1 MDMSRSGA
9 DKYTPGTEIQIQPQS
24 ALKIFQQQLD
34 SFQALRQQTLENVN
48 MVQSEISEILNK
60 SVVDVKT
67 SQGSSKEFLMTSSP
81 AKTPVFTESPQS
93 PFSMKEFQYDQKLCT
108 HQPLEASS
116 NIFLGNVVGDVN
128 ISHQISLKTVTAGK
142 IEKPLGPNEIKTMNT
157 LSNEYFLKDFVKP
170 KCFLPCTSIEAA
182 TITPANDKL
191 ILDEPKAPLSFLKY
205 DDELHLTDFNYST
218 KQLKQE
224 LQKPHERE
232 LGHAS
237 ELKNVSCG
245 QYNDSEYMLKQD
257 PKISTLFLS
266 CKKLSEDSKSI
277 EISKPEETVD
287 KSHITLVSLQG
298 NNLNLDKEFNKES
311 EYENLWTFA
320 LKSTCSTQEEAESKN
335 KNEFYS
341 TSTNSGVEGF
351 QFNVFS
357 KTVKDKLQ
365 MLDHIE
371 QLQREKEDQL
381 HILSQRILDPGNP
394 KFSEI
399 KAASEYSEK
408 IEVSQNSSKYS
419 EHLQNKMLQLEN
431 ENITFK
437 AEVKHLTVIIQS
449 LREKSSK
456 YEKQIKAL
464 AVEKQNMKVRLV
476 KSEED
481 SKECIKE
488 VKRLLR
494 KCKEFQNQKK
504 TLQEQRSQLCIEN
517 QCMRQALDDFKIKN
531 QEAQEQMIAATAEKD
546 KLTVVLDSLQ
556 KESLVLRE
564 VNRKLETKTSQLI
577 QEKASLEKEL
587 VQNQVEIKQLK
598 EKENVTKSEQETL
611 LQSVQL
617 LKEKK
622 FNLEMA
628 LQECANVRQM
638 QQKELEKV
646 QSDKTYAEEK
656 LLTELRNAKAEIDFL
671 KINLAN
677 VDRDQDRLSVVV
689 RNITEENRLLKKEIQ
704 DHKLDVSK
712 YQISIGRLNED
723 HLLMENHVRTI
734 ENERDV
740 LQFEVRHLQKDY
752 INLQDQITALV
763 NEQCKYTYTSGS
775 QEKVHSTYSM
785 DICEEISDY
794 KCTALVYN
802 PQGVYHTLQDLS
814 GLVVFYY
821 YYFFLFTSF

>member
-1 MDMSRSGA
+1 MRLGGGYRKSHTRTCPEVAWADAVSEDGCVAQEESDPAGDTTASGILPGCEQVQP
-9 DKYTPGTEIQIQPQS
+9 DKYTSGTEIQIQPQS

-60 SVVDVKT
+60 NVVDVKT

-116 NIFLGNVVGDVN
+116 NIFLGNVVSDVN
-128 ISHQISLKTVTAGK
+128 ISHQISLKTLTAGK

-157 LSNEYFLKDFVKP
+157 LKNEYFLKDFAKP
-170 KCFLPCTSIEAA
+170 KYFLPCTSIEAE

-191 ILDEPKAPLSFLKY
+191 ILDEPKAPLTFLKY
-205 DDELHLTDFNYST
+205 NDELHLTDFNYST
-218 KQLKQE
+218 NQLKEE
-224 LQKPHERE
+224 LQKPHGQE

-237 ELKNVSCG
+237 ELQNVSYS
-245 QYNDSEYMLKQD
+245 QYNDSEYMLKQE

-266 CKKLSEDSKSI
+266 SKKLSEDSKSI

-341 TSTNSGVEGF
+341 TDNGVEGF
-351 QFNVFS
+351 QFDVFS
-357 KTVKDKLQ
+357 KTIKDKLQ

-399 KAASEYSEK
+399 KPASEYSEK
-408 IEVSQNSSKYS
+408 IEVSQNSFKYS

-437 AEVKHLTVIIQS
+437 ADVKHLTVIIQS
-449 LREKSSK
+449 LREKNSK

-504 TLQEQRSQLCIEN
+504 TLQEERSQLCIEN
-517 QCMRQALDDFKIKN
+517 QCMRKALDDFKIKN

-546 KLTVVLDSLQ
+546 KHTVVLDSLQ

-564 VNRKLETKTSQLI
+564 TNQKLETKTAQLI
-577 QEKASLEKEL
+577 QEKTSLEKEL
-587 VQNQVEIKQLK
+587 VQNQVEIRQLK
-598 EKENVTKSEQETL
+598 EKENITKSEQETL

-622 FNLEMA
+622 FNLEMTLYNTYGKVLKA
-628 LQECANVRQM
+628 GVLNICYKTAAM
-638 QQKELEKV
+638 FEL
-646 QSDKTYAEEK
+646 T
-656 LLTELRNAKAEIDFL
+656 TFP
-671 KINLAN
+671 
-677 VDRDQDRLSVVV
+677 
-689 RNITEENRLLKKEIQ
+689 
-704 DHKLDVSK
+704 
-712 YQISIGRLNED
+712 
-723 HLLMENHVRTI
+723 
-734 ENERDV
+734 
-740 LQFEVRHLQKDY
+740 
-752 INLQDQITALV
+752 
-763 NEQCKYTYTSGS
+763 
-775 QEKVHSTYSM
+775 
-785 DICEEISDY
+785 EEI
-794 KCTALVYN
+794 
-802 PQGVYHTLQDLS
+802 HT
-814 GLVVFYY
+814 
-821 YYFFLFTSF
+821 

>member
-1 MDMSRSGA
+1 
-9 DKYTPGTEIQIQPQS
+9 
-24 ALKIFQQQLD
+24 
-34 SFQALRQQTLENVN
+34 ENVN
-48 MVQSEISEILNK
+48 MVKAEPK
-60 SVVDVKT
+60 S
-67 SQGSSKEFLMTSSP
+67 L
-81 AKTPVFTESPQS
+81 QS

-116 NIFLGNVVGDVN
+116 NIFLGNVVSDVN

-157 LSNEYFLKDFVKP
+157 LKNEYFLKDFAKP
-170 KCFLPCTSIEAA
+170 KCFLPCTSIEAE
-182 TITPANDKL
+182 TINDEL
-191 ILDEPKAPLSFLKY
+191 ILDEPKAPLTFLKY
-205 DDELHLTDFNYST
+205 NDELHLTDFNYST
-218 KQLKQE
+218 NQLKQE
-224 LQKPHERE
+224 LQKPHEQE
-232 LGHAS
+232 LGHKS
-237 ELKNVSCG
+237 ELQNVSC
-245 QYNDSEYMLKQD
+245 K

-266 CKKLSEDSKSI
+266 SKKLNKS
-277 EISKPEETVD
+277 P
-287 KSHITLVSLQG
+287 ITLVSLQG

-320 LKSTCSTQEEAESKN
+320 LKRTCSTQEEAESKN

-341 TSTNSGVEGF
+341 TDKCVEGF
-351 QFNVFS
+351 QFDVFS
-357 KTVKDKLQ
+357 KTIKDKLQ

-408 IEVSQNSSKYS
+408 IEVSQNSFKYS

-437 AEVKHLTVIIQS
+437 ADVKHLTVIIQS

-504 TLQEQRSQLCIEN
+504 TLQEERSQLCIEN
-517 QCMRQALDDFKIKN
+517 QYMRQALDDFKIKN

-546 KLTVVLDSLQ
+546 KHTVVLDSLQ
-556 KESLVLRE
+556 KESLVLQE
-564 VNRKLETKTSQLI
+564 TNQKLETKTAQLI
-577 QEKASLEKEL
+577 QEKTSLEKEL
-587 VQNQVEIKQLK
+587 VQNQVEIRQLK

-617 LKEKK
+617 LKEKQ
-622 FNLEMA
+622 FNLEMM

-671 KINLAN
+671 KTNLAN
-677 VDRDQDRLSVVV
+677 VDRDQERLSVVV
-689 RNITEENRLLKKEIQ
+689 RNITEENRLLKKELQ
-704 DHKLDVSK
+704 DHKHDVSK
-712 YQISIGRLNED
+712 YQINIGRLNED
-723 HLLMENHVRTI
+723 RLLMENHLRTI

-763 NEQCKYTYTSGS
+763 DEQCKYRYTSGS

-794 KCTALVYN
+794 KCTALVHN
-802 PQGVYHTLQDLS
+802 PQGVYHTLQHLS
-814 GLVVFYY
+814 GLVVFLLLLL
-821 YYFFLFTSF
+821 FLFTPFWT